1 MKILVCD
8 PIAPK
13 GIELFQ
19 QRSEFDV
26 VVLDARP
33 SEDELVEL
41 ATDAAAIVV
50 RSETTVT
57 ARVMDA
63 AKGLKIVGRAGVG
76 VDNIDVDAATD
87 RGIVVMNTP
96 GGNTISTAEL
106 TFSMLMSLARKIPQ
120 AHMSMKNGEWNRK
133 AFKGQELFQKT
144 LGILGMGRIG
154 GEVAKRAQA
163 FGMDV
168 VAYDPYMSKARAQE
182 LQVALVD
189 NLEDVFP
196 KADFIT
202 VHMPLTNE
210 TRGMLNAEAFGK
222 MKKGVK
228 LINCARGGIIHE
240 TDIVEAIASGQV
252 AGAALDVYETEPLP
266 EDSPLRGVPNI
277 VQTPHLGAST
287 SEAQENVG
295 IEVAETITEYLLT
308 GSVRNGI
315 NMPNLDEQTYARV
328 KPYLSLGEKLGR
340 VLAQISPKRND
351 RLVVTFGGSVAEAPG
366 DPITRYVLKGFLEGA
381 GGKDANQVN
390 VRSLANGLGLVV
402 EEVKS
407 NEKTYFHEWLHVAAH
422 SGEEKYS
429 VSGICFGARHEPR
442 VERMNS
448 QWLEFVPEGV
458 ILILENKD
466 KPGLVGH
473 LGTTLAKHGINIA
486 NMSLSR
492 SEGAG
497 TALTALNLDSEPP
510 QELVDA
516 LEADPDLANV
526 RVVRL

>member
-8 PIAPK
+8 PVSPK
-13 GIELFQ
+13 GIELFRQ
-19 QRSEFDV
+19 SPEFDV
-26 VVLDARP
+26 VVLDERP
-33 SEDELVEL
+33 SEDDLVGL
-41 ATDAAAIVV
+41 AADAAAIVV
-50 RSETTVT
+50 RSETKIT

-63 AKGLKIVGRAGVG
+63 AKALKVVGRAGVG
-76 VDNIDVDAATD
+76 VDNIDVPAATE

-133 AFKGQELFQKT
+133 AFKGQELYEKT
-144 LGILGMGRIG
+144 LGVLGMGRIG
-154 GEVAKRAQA
+154 GEVAKRAIA

-168 VAYDPYMSKARAQE
+168 VAYDPYMSKARAKE
-182 LQVALVD
+182 LGVELVD

-196 KADFIT
+196 QADFIT
-202 VHMPLTNE
+202 VHMPLTDE
-210 TRGMLNAEAFGK
+210 TRGMLNAGAFAK

-228 LINCARGGIIHE
+228 LLNCARGGIIEE
-240 TDIVEAIASGQV
+240 TDLVESIAGGHV

-266 EDSPLRGVPNI
+266 ADSPLRGVPEI
-277 VQTPHLGAST
+277 VMTPHLGAST
-287 SEAQENVG
+287 AEAQENVG
-295 IEVAETITEYLLT
+295 IEVAETISEYLLT

-315 NMPNLDEQTYARV
+315 NMPNLDEKTYARV
-328 KPYLSLGEKLGR
+328 KPYLTLGEKLGR
-340 VLAQISPKRND
+340 VLAQIAPKRND
-351 RLVVTFGGSVAEAPG
+351 RLVITFGGSIAEAPG
-366 DPITRYVLKGFLEGA
+366 DPITRYVLKGFLECA
-381 GGKDANQVN
+381 GGKDVNQVN
-390 VRSLANGLGLVV
+390 VRSLANGLGLLV

-422 SGEEKYS
+422 SGDEKHS
-429 VSGICFGARHEPR
+429 VSGICFGAQHEPR
-442 VERMNS
+442 IERMNS

-458 ILILENKD
+458 LLILENKD

-473 LGTTLAKHGINIA
+473 LGTMLGEHGINIA

-497 TALTALNLDSEPP
+497 TALCALNLDTEPP